1 MLSVDFDRL
10 RLSEGGF
17 LLDLGAGGGR
27 HSFEAMIRHARAVA
41 VDLDEAGL
49 RGVSEYAAGLSTSE
63 TLGLAKVE
71 VLMADA
77 RTLPFRDNVFDSAIC
92 SEVLEHLDEE
102 LAVIEELRRVTKAK
116 AVVALTVPSFFPEV
130 VNWSISKEYHSAKGG
145 HIRIYT
151 KSELAA
157 FVKGVGFSI
166 LGFKRAH
173 AIHSP
178 YWWIKSWV
186 GVDNRSHPLAS
197 WYESLLVKD
206 MFSPNVLLRSIEER
220 TNWILG
226 KSLVVYLQNDKDEGA
241 CR

>member
-10 RLSEGGF
+10 RLTKGGV

-27 HSFEAMIRHARAVA
+27 HSFEAMIRQARAVA

-49 RGVSEYAAGLSTSE
+49 RGVSEYAAGLANSE
-63 TLGLAKVE
+63 TLDLPKVE

-77 RTLPFRDNVFDSAIC
+77 RTLPFRDDAFDSAIC

-116 AVVALTVPSFFPEV
+116 AVVALTVPSFFPEI

-145 HIRIYT
+145 HIRIYS

-157 FVKGVGFSI
+157 FVKGAGFSV

-173 AIHSP
+173 ALHSP

-186 GVDNRSHPLAS
+186 GVGNSSHPLAA

-206 MFSPNVLLRSIEER
+206 MFSPNALLRSVEER

-226 KSLVVYLQNDKDEGA
+226 KSLVLYLQNDKDEGVG
-241 CR
+241 R

>member
-1 MLSVDFDRL
+1 MLTVDFDRL
-10 RLSEGGF
+10 RLAKGGV

-27 HSFEAMIRHARAVA
+27 HSFEAMIRQTRAVA

-49 RGVSEYAAGLSTSE
+49 RGVSQYAAGLASLE
-63 TLGLAKVE
+63 TLDRSKVE

-77 RTLPFRDNVFDSAIC
+77 RALPFRDDSFDSAIC
-92 SEVLEHLDEE
+92 SEVLEHLEEE

-116 AVVALTVPSFFPEV
+116 AVVALTVPSFFPEI

-145 HIRIYT
+145 HVRIYT
-151 KSELAA
+151 KSELATL
-157 FVKGVGFSI
+157 VKGVGFSV

-173 AIHSP
+173 GLHSP

-186 GVDNRSHPLAS
+186 GVGNSSHPLAS

-206 MFSPNVLLRSIEER
+206 MFSPNRLLRTFEER

-226 KSLVVYLQNDKDEGA
+226 KSLVVYLQNDKDEGVGT
-241 CR
+241 